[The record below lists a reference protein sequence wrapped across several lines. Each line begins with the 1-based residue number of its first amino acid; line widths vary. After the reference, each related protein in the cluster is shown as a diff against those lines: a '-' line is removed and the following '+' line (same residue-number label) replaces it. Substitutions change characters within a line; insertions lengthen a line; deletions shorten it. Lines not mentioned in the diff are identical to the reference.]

1 MSPISGKFILTFI
14 ETSWILLT
22 YDKVVVVKMDIS
34 ILVTLAVAAMVV
46 MVVVMVMGVMVVM
59 VVMVVAVVCKKLP
72 IQIFTVS

>member
-34 ILVTLAVAAMVV
+34 ILVMMVV